1 MDEAT
6 FFASQVAFHD
16 WLEEHEATSTE
27 LLVGFH
33 KKSSGNGGIT
43 YAQALDE
50 ALCFGWIDGVRRSL
64 DVASFT
70 IRFTPR
76 KPRSIWSAVNI
87 KRAEELNALS
97 LMQPA
102 GLAAFAKR
110 DETRSRIYAYEQ
122 RQTELGDASLQ
133 QFRANAEA
141 WAFFQSQAPW
151 YRRTATHWVLSAKR
165 DDTRRNRLAALI
177 ADSQARRRIAPLSY
191 TAKRDGSATS

>member
-16 WLEEHEATSTE
+16 WLEEHGATSTE

-43 YAQALDE
+43 YAQALHE

-64 DVASFT
+64 DVASFA

-122 RQTELGDASLQ
+122 RQTELDDASLQ

>member
-1 MDEAT
+1 MDEVT

-16 WLEEHEATSTE
+16 WLQERGATSTE

-33 KKSSGNGGIT
+33 KKASGNGGIT
-43 YAQALDE
+43 YAQALDV

-64 DVASFT
+64 GVARFT

-87 KRAEELNALS
+87 KRAEELIALS

-122 RQTELGDASLQ
+122 RPAELDDVSLQ
-133 QFRANAEA
+133 QFRANVEA
-141 WAFFQSQAPW
+141 WAFFQAQAPW

-165 DDTRRNRLAALI
+165 DDTRRNRLATLI
-177 ADSQARRRIAPLSY
+177 ADSQAGHRIAPLSY